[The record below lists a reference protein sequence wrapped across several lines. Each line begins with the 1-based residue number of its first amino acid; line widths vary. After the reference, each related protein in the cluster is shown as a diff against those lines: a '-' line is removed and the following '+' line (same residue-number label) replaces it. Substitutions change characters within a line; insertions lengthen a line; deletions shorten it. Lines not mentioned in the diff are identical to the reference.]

1 MLKEDPQS
9 LFDLFVT
16 QTRGY
21 LDSPGVMAA
30 LELDKTCM
38 MLYPVIART
47 LDNRPLSNM
56 VRDFAR
62 GLPRNAPEES
72 AALFDAICQQAKAAA
87 GLNLSE

>member
-16 QTRGY
+16 QTRDY

-56 VRDFAR
+56 VRDFGR
-62 GLPRNAPEES
+62 GLPRKEADELQE
-72 AALFDAICQQAKAAA
+72 LLHAILAKAKAA
-87 GLNLSE
+87 GLTIPD